1 MDLIESLAG
10 DPRIAIRNGSIDGWR
25 RAIPD
30 EIRVPVLNVDAGVI
44 VPITLVRHYV
54 RILEVAYLR
63 GQVYLEPH
71 PEESMLH
78 NHV

>member
-1 MDLIESLAG
+1 M
-10 DPRIAIRNGSIDGWR
+10 
-25 RAIPD
+25 
-30 EIRVPVLNVDAGVI
+30 PVLNVDAGVI

-63 GQVYLEPH
+63 GHVYLEPH
-71 PEESMLH
+71 PEELMLH